1 MNSGKNI
8 NQRKSTPTPI
18 RHFRLRQE
26 SYSQQKSR
34 IELTPLID
42 VIFCILIFFI
52 LAAIHFSRQAAE
64 NISQIE
70 NIDVD
75 LPQASTGKPQVRE
88 MLLVSLDDLGQIRV
102 EQQLVSRNQLT
113 QSIKNYRQANP
124 QGLMVLY
131 AAKNATYREV
141 VEVLDILR
149 EVGGDRVALATIPKD
164 AVGTNNPYTIP
175 LKPNISLPGL
185 PKYNPYTIPAP
196 PSPPSP

>member
-18 RHFRLRQE
+18 RHFRLRQDNA
-26 SYSQQKSR
+26 SQQRSR

-64 NISQIE
+64 NVSQIE

-75 LPQASTGKPQVRE
+75 LPQAKTGQPQVRE

-102 EQQLVSRNQLT
+102 EQQLVSRNQLA
-113 QSIKNYRQANP
+113 QSIKNYRQSNP

-164 AVGTNNPYTIP
+164 AVGTTNPYTIP
-175 LKPNISLPGL
+175 LKPNISVPGL
-185 PKYNPYTIPAP
+185 SNYNPYTIPAP